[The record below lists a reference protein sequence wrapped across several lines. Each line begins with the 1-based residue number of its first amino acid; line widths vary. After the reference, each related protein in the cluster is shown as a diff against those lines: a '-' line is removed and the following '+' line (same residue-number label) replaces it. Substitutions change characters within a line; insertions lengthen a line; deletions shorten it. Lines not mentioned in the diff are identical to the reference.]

1 MGSIIGHR
9 RDYNGVGALRGQQH
23 IPENIDPS
31 APQPPPPTLHSGK
44 GYVHYR
50 PQCVQYLLWFLNTS
64 HASSTSC

>member
-23 IPENIDPS
+23 IPENIDQS
-31 APQPPPPTLHSGK
+31 TPQPPPPTLHSGK

-50 PQCVQYLLWFLNTS
+50 PQCVYNTCCGS
-64 HASSTSC
+64 